1 MAMKS
6 FVWYTDYENLK
17 EMYDYK
23 RKIEYNKE
31 KTKKRIDE
39 MYKEFNILGGTKEE
53 MFDHFWSNVNYNNTE
68 FDDPPADWVPENQE
82 LRLWN
87 E

>member
-1 MAMKS
+1 MISQK
-6 FVWYTDYENLK
+6 DYENLK

-68 FDDPPADWVPENQE
+68 FDGPPADWVPENQE

>member
-1 MAMKS
+1 MITKPEYIK
-6 FVWYTDYENLK
+6 FK

-31 KTKKRIDE
+31 KTKKRINE
-39 MYKEFNILGGTKEE
+39 MFKEFNILGGTKEE
-53 MFDHFWSNVNYNNTE
+53 VFNHFWSNVDYNTTE
-68 FDDPPADWVPENQE
+68 FVDPPTDWTPMNQK

>member
-1 MAMKS
+1 MISQK
-6 FVWYTDYENLK
+6 DYENLK

-39 MYKEFNILGGTKEE
+39 MYKEFNVLGGTKEE

>member
-1 MAMKS
+1 MISQK
-6 FVWYTDYENLK
+6 DYENLK

-68 FDDPPADWVPENQE
+68 FDDPPTDWVAENQE

>member
-1 MAMKS
+1 MSITKQS
-6 FVWYTDYENLK
+6 YTDLK
-17 EMYDYK
+17 EYWDFQ

>member
-1 MAMKS
+1 MISQK
-6 FVWYTDYENLK
+6 DYENLK

-53 MFDHFWSNVNYNNTE
+53 MFDHFWSNVNYNYTE

>member
-1 MAMKS
+1 
-6 FVWYTDYENLK
+6 
-17 EMYDYK
+17 MYDYK

>member
-1 MAMKS
+1 MMTLTLDLTSK
-6 FVWYTDYENLK
+6 F
-17 EMYDYK
+17 
-23 RKIEYNKE
+23 RK
-31 KTKKRIDE
+31 
-39 MYKEFNILGGTKEE
+39 E

-68 FDDPPADWVPENQE
+68 FDDPPTDWVPENQE

>member
-1 MAMKS
+1 MISKPEYIK
-6 FVWYTDYENLK
+6 FK

>member
-1 MAMKS
+1 MISQK
-6 FVWYTDYENLK
+6 DYENLK

-53 MFDHFWSNVNYNNTE
+53 MFDHFWSNVNYNNTQ
-68 FDDPPADWVPENQE
+68 FDDPPADWVPENQK

>member
-1 MAMKS
+1 MISQK
-6 FVWYTDYENLK
+6 DYENLK

-68 FDDPPADWVPENQE
+68 FDDPPADWVTENQE
-82 LRLWN
+82 LMLWN

>member
-1 MAMKS
+1 MITKPEYIK
-6 FVWYTDYENLK
+6 FK

-31 KTKKRIDE
+31 KIKKRIDK
-39 MYKEFNILGGTKEE
+39 MYEEFEFNIAETKEE
-53 MFDHFWSNVNYNNTE
+53 VFEHFWENVNLNRTKLDE
-68 FDDPPADWVPENQE
+68 PPVEWKPQNRK

>member
-1 MAMKS
+1 MISQK
-6 FVWYTDYENLK
+6 DYENLK

-53 MFDHFWSNVNYNNTE
+53 MFDHFWSNVNYII
-68 FDDPPADWVPENQE
+68 VI
-82 LRLWN
+82 
-87 E
+87 

>member
-1 MAMKS
+1 MISQK
-6 FVWYTDYENLK
+6 DYENLK

>member
-1 MAMKS
+1 MISQK
-6 FVWYTDYENLK
+6 DYENLK

-23 RKIEYNKE
+23 RKMEYNKE

-68 FDDPPADWVPENQE
+68 FDDPPTDWVPENQE

>member
-1 MAMKS
+1 MISQK
-6 FVWYTDYENLK
+6 DYENLK

-68 FDDPPADWVPENQE
+68 FDDPPAEWVPENQE

>member
-1 MAMKS
+1 MISQK
-6 FVWYTDYENLK
+6 DYENLK
-17 EMYDYK
+17 EMYDY
-23 RKIEYNKE
+23 
-31 KTKKRIDE
+31 KRIDE

>member
-1 MAMKS
+1 MISQK
-6 FVWYTDYENLK
+6 DYENLK

-53 MFDHFWSNVNYNNTE
+53 MFAHFWSIVNYNNTE

>member
-1 MAMKS
+1 MISKPEYIK
-6 FVWYTDYENLK
+6 FK

-31 KTKKRIDE
+31 KTKKRINE
-39 MYKEFNILGGTKEE
+39 MFKEFNILGGTKEE
-53 MFDHFWSNVNYNNTE
+53 VFNHFWSNVDYNTTE
-68 FDDPPADWVPENQE
+68 FDDPPTAWTPMNQK

>member
-1 MAMKS
+1 MISQK
-6 FVWYTDYENLK
+6 DYENLK

-68 FDDPPADWVPENQE
+68 FDDPPTDGVPENQE

>member
-1 MAMKS
+1 MISQK
-6 FVWYTDYENLK
+6 DYENLK

-68 FDDPPADWVPENQE
+68 FDDPPTDWGPENQE

>member
-1 MAMKS
+1 MISQK
-6 FVWYTDYENLK
+6 DYENLK

-53 MFDHFWSNVNYNNTE
+53 MFDHFWSNVNYNNAISIRYSTYIK
-68 FDDPPADWVPENQE
+68 N
-82 LRLWN
+82 
-87 E
+87 

>member
-1 MAMKS
+1 MISQK
-6 FVWYTDYENLK
+6 DYENLK

-39 MYKEFNILGGTKEE
+39 MYKEFIILGGTKEE

>member
-1 MAMKS
+1 MISKPEYIK
-6 FVWYTDYENLK
+6 FK

-31 KTKKRIDE
+31 KTKKRINE
-39 MYKEFNILGGTKEE
+39 MFKEFNILGGTKEE
-53 MFDHFWSNVNYNNTE
+53 VFNHFWSNVDYNDTY
-68 FDDPPADWVPENQE
+68 FDDPPTDWTPMNQK